1 MREGG
6 GEFFVS
12 LDQLAYRSLPSASRE
27 ARGQTTSQVWRPLTA
42 GHLSGLQSGLLSASV
57 SLGPGVTG
65 SGCLTCP
72 PLGPLSCCRGSSVST
87 INSWPG
93 GNLSN
98 KSSFK
103 VTFILRV
110 QLGAKTLVT
119 SPTSLT
125 SAHVTAAP
133 RTQET

>member
-1 MREGG
+1 MRGGG

-12 LDQLAYRSLPSASRE
+12 LDQLAYHSLPSASRE

-72 PLGPLSCCRGSSVST
+72 LGQDSPLSYCRGLSVST
-87 INSWPG
+87 INCWPG

-103 VTFILRV
+103 ETFI
-110 QLGAKTLVT
+110 
-119 SPTSLT
+119 
-125 SAHVTAAP
+125 
-133 RTQET
+133 